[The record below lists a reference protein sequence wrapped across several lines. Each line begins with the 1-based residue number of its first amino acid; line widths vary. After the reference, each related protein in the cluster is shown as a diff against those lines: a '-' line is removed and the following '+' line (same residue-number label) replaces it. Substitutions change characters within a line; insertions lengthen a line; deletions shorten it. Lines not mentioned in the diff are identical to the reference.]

1 MALLDTCANI
11 ARLVNDYLLV
21 LEPILSIP
29 HIRKF
34 GITRAY
40 SSPSLKGNAKSAVG
54 LLRLMNLEAKNALL
68 RIAIRSTQD
77 QDTWI
82 LEGRL
87 AGQVVDELTTSWRQ
101 SLSEDPRRKRVVD
114 LVGVSFVDE
123 RGERALL
130 EMMIEGA
137 QFFARGV
144 YMKSL
149 LQSLNQRYTRE
160 A

>member
-1 MALLDTCANI
+1 
-11 ARLVNDYLLV
+11 
-21 LEPILSIP
+21 
-29 HIRKF
+29 
-34 GITRAY
+34 
-40 SSPSLKGNAKSAVG
+40 
-54 LLRLMNLEAKNALL
+54 MNLETKNALL

-87 AGQVVDELTTSWRQ
+87 AGQVVDELTTSWRR
-101 SLSEDPRRKRVVD
+101 SLSREPQRERVVD
-114 LVGVSFVDE
+114 LIGVSFVDE

-130 EMMIEGA
+130 EMISAGA

-149 LQSLNQRYTRE
+149 LQSLNQRCIRE